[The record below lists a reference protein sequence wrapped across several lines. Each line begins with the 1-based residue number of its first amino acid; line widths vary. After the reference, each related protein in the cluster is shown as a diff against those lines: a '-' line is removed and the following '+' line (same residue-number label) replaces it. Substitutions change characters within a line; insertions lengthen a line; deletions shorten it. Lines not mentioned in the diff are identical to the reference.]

1 VPARVQYLA
10 HTPLETLSD
19 AEKRQLAV
27 DVALAALVGE
37 GVFNFGEIIEHP
49 VMASL
54 AATPEAWLADLLR
67 VFHTGDIDQFT
78 LVVSTNS
85 AAYRSQVT
93 FSVVVACVCVAVCA
107 SLHRVLT
114 WRRRSS
120 LDVVLWCAAC
130 AGSV

>member
-85 AAYRSQVT
+85 AAYHSQVT